1 MDTFIKRGN
10 DLFGKEEGKSLCR
23 MDEIPPEGA
32 RVTDG
37 QKVYQMQD
45 GELVLVQKRGDTS
58 HSFRSRTTL
67 EGGGKPF

>member
-10 DLFGKEEGKSLCR
+10 DLFRKGEGKPLCR
-23 MDEIPPEGA
+23 TDEIPPEGA

-37 QKVYQMQD
+37 QKVYQIRN
-45 GELVLVQKRGDTS
+45 GELVLVQKCGGTS